1 MFISLVKINV
11 HSGRVYSKDHSQSY
25 SKVMVKVLYKSMIV
39 ELDLAFTMIL

>member
-1 MFISLVKINV
+1 MFISLVKTNTMEEFNL
-11 HSGRVYSKDHSQSY
+11 KDHSQSY